1 MHAYDVIFA
10 HNCQQKIITNMAD
23 EAKRTKSKM
32 FTSREVDIIVD
43 FMKENASTMRSSH
56 ASAGPGAAQK
66 VNQLWL
72 LLVNSVNACGS
83 GPRTLKQVKE
93 KWRNIVR
100 MII

>member
-1 MHAYDVIFA
+1 
-10 HNCQQKIITNMAD
+10 MA
-23 EAKRTKSKM
+23 EGAKRTKSKM

-43 FMKENASTMRSSH
+43 FMKENANTMRSSH
-56 ASAGPGAAQK
+56 ASAGPGAAHK

-72 LLVNSVNACGS
+72 SLVNSVNACGS
-83 GPRTLKQVKE
+83 GPRTLTQVKE

>member
-1 MHAYDVIFA
+1 
-10 HNCQQKIITNMAD
+10 MAD

-66 VNQLWL
+66 VNQLWFS
-72 LLVNSVNACGS
+72 LVNSVNACGS